1 MIQRILLPARVST
14 ILISFAVALVL
25 ELLPWWDL
33 RYVPDFVAL
42 VIAFWCI
49 RQPRMVGLG
58 AAWALGLVMDT
69 ANGALLGQHTLAYSI
84 LAFIAITLS
93 RRVLWFGIGQQALHV
108 AALLLFCEAVSL
120 FVRMMAGA
128 AFPGWPVFV
137 GPLLGALLWPVI
149 TALLL
154 MPQRR
159 PVDIDETRPL

>member
-1 MIQRILLPARVST
+1 MAQRILLPARVST
-14 ILISFAVALVL
+14 IAISFAIALVL
-25 ELLPWWDL
+25 ALLPWWDL

-58 AAWALGLVMDT
+58 LAWALGLVMDT
-69 ANGALLGQHTLAYSI
+69 ANGALLGQHALSYSI
-84 LAFIAITLS
+84 LAFLAITLS
-93 RRVLWFGIGQQALHV
+93 RRILWFGIAQQGLHV
-108 AALLLFCEAVSL
+108 ATLLLFCEAVAL

-128 AFPGWPVFV
+128 AFPGWPVLV